1 MPRIAAVL
9 VAAALLTTQ
18 SWSASR
24 DNPSWQNVQA
34 LTPGARIELSRK
46 SGEKVSGSLRSA
58 TPDSIVLTGK
68 QQDLSIPRTEVSR
81 IVVKSKG
88 RGKWIGLAI
97 GAGAGAG
104 TGAAIG
110 TRLAN
115 ESAGDINLKALST
128 AVVAAAGALIGLAV
142 GATLDARH
150 QTVYIA
156 P

>member
-18 SWSASR
+18 SWAAPR
-24 DNPSWQNVQA
+24 DNASWQNVQA
-34 LTPGARIELSRK
+34 LTAGTRVELSRK
-46 SGEKVSGSLRSA
+46 SGERVSGSLRSA
-58 TPDSIVLTGK
+58 TADSVVLTAK
-68 QQDLSIPRTEVSR
+68 QQEVSIPRAEVSR

-142 GATLDARH
+142 GATLDGKH
-150 QTVYIA
+150 STVYIA